1 MWFKF
6 TILTMLVRG
15 LESWASDPIE
25 DGRVNSF
32 TCPLSVESFEQAGHW
47 VHPDHLE
54 EFVDKVKLFLD

>member
-1 MWFKF
+1 
-6 TILTMLVRG
+6 MLVRG